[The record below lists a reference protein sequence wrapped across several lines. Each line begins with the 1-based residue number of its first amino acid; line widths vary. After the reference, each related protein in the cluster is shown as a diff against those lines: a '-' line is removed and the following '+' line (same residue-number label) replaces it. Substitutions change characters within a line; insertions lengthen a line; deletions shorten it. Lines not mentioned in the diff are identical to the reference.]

1 MPMER
6 ELQELGTQDT
16 SKDAPIGGGRAR
28 RPAAPRLS
36 SWPFLLIDGTILFT
50 AAAILNTAER
60 PLPLSTGALIALLV
74 VIGGAVALFPFW
86 RAYRNELKFAEL
98 EAVEETVRRI
108 EGLST
113 VADRVERAESS
124 WLEAKN
130 SSETIAKNL
139 NETTTALYEES
150 KAIREFAHQ
159 QNDQQKANL
168 RLEVQKLKQWETEWV
183 QAGTIALDHTAALH
197 AAILQLEDAQA
208 TRKLNKFQNSIHE
221 IMRRVGLVGFA
232 PRPGAPPAC
241 ASLVFNVRELG
252 VPRVGKAVSVRTW
265 SVPAAEI
272 AARRAAMSASTVAR
286 AATPVYGAAGVLSI
300 M

>member
-1 MPMER
+1 METVLQNMDRKDGR
-6 ELQELGTQDT
+6 ETESEVGAHTRSPQ
-16 SKDAPIGGGRAR
+16 P
-28 RPAAPRLS
+28 PPLS
-36 SWPFLLIDGTILFT
+36 PWPFLLIDGTLLV
-50 AAAILNTAER
+50 AAAALLNTAER
-60 PLPLSTGALIALLV
+60 PLPFSMGGLIAALV
-74 VIGGAVALFPFW
+74 VVGGAIALFPFW

-108 EGLST
+108 EDLT
-113 VADRVERAESS
+113 KVADRVERAETS
-124 WLEAKN
+124 WMQAKD

-139 NETTTALYEES
+139 NETTSLLYEES

-197 AAILQLEDAQA
+197 AAILQLDDAQA

-232 PRPGAPPAC
+232 PRAGAPFDPDANRVHNQSAPPPEGSRIRDVVAMGIRYQGRLVRPAI
-241 ASLVFNVRELG
+241 VNVAPPSPDEPIEQELFQD
-252 VPRVGKAVSVRTW
+252 PVSE
-265 SVPAAEI
+265 S
-272 AARRAAMSASTVAR
+272 
-286 AATPVYGAAGVLSI
+286 
-300 M
+300 

>member
-1 MPMER
+1 M
-6 ELQELGTQDT
+6 
-16 SKDAPIGGGRAR
+16 
-28 RPAAPRLS
+28 
-36 SWPFLLIDGTILFT
+36 
-50 AAAILNTAER
+50 
-60 PLPLSTGALIALLV
+60 

-232 PRPGAPPAC
+232 PRPGAPFDPDANRAHNQSETPAEGSRILDVV
-241 ASLVFNVRELG
+241 AMGIRYQGRLVRPAIVNVAPPTADEPIEQELFQD
-252 VPRVGKAVSVRTW
+252 
-265 SVPAAEI
+265 
-272 AARRAAMSASTVAR
+272 
-286 AATPVYGAAGVLSI
+286 PVNDSQ
-300 M
+300 